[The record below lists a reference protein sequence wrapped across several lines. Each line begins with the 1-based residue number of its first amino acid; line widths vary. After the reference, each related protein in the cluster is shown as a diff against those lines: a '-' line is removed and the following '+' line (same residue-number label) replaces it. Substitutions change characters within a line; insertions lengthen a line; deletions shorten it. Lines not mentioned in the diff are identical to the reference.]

1 MALHRTKPHAKHN
14 GAHSA
19 SGCVRPW
26 HKHMHRFCG
35 ACTEAAGEEGSVES
49 MEKAASNALISGVGS
64 SVRGCARSS
73 ASAKALLTEAGVI
86 RMGFLVSSLRGTGLG
101 GKREAIKASVMAWAC
116 DDVPINSWRYAR
128 RAFGDL

>member
-19 SGCVRPW
+19 SACVRPW
-26 HKHMHRFCG
+26 HKHIHRFRG
-35 ACTEAAGEEGSVES
+35 AYAEAAGEEGSVES

-73 ASAKALLTEAGVI
+73 ASSKALFTEAGVTRI
-86 RMGFLVSSLRGTGLG
+86 GFLVSSLRSAVLC
-101 GKREAIKASVMAWAC
+101 GKCEATKPSVMALAC

>member
-101 GKREAIKASVMAWAC
+101 GKREATKALVMAWAC